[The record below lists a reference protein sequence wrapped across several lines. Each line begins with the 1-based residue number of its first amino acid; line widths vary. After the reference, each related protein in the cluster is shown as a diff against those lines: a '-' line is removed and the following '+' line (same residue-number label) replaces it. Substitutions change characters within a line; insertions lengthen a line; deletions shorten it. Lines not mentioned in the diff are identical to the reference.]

1 MTFAD
6 IFDTKVV
13 DDEAE
18 EDGTPFLTQYARGG
32 GTLVVAIFGETFSKE
47 VVG

>member
-1 MTFAD
+1 MTFTD
-6 IFDTKVV
+6 IFNTKVV

-18 EDGTPFLTQYARGG
+18 EDGTPFVMPQALSGV
-32 GTLVVAIFGETFSKE
+32 TLLVAMFGEAFFKK